1 MSRLYL
7 TAVLGILWMLLV
19 SGCLTEYVERTTNP
33 PRANPQVQDEGPP
46 EEAEIDLLNVSTDKD
61 IYHSAEVMNLTVLIR
76 SSSDVENVTVT
87 ANGINGRMNI
97 EKTLNL
103 DAGENGMS
111 FTYKLPRCNV
121 CGGIRAGTYDLTCEV
136 SYGGMTVKNSTS
148 VQIVQ

>member
-33 PRANPQVQDEGPP
+33 PRINLQMQ
-46 EEAEIDLLNVSTDKD
+46 EAETEEVEILLQNVSADKD
-61 IYHSAEVMNLTVLIR
+61 VYHSAEVMNLSVLVY
-76 SSSDVENVTVT
+76 SSSHVENVTVT

>member
-7 TAVLGILWMLLV
+7 TVVSGILGLLLI
-19 SGCLTEYVERTTNP
+19 SGCITDYVERTTSP
-33 PRANPQVQDEGPP
+33 PHINLQTQ
-46 EEAEIDLLNVSTDKD
+46 EAETEELEILLQNVSADKD
-61 IYHSAEVMNLTVLIR
+61 VYHSAEVMNLTVLVY
-76 SSSDVENVTVT
+76 SSSDAENVTVT
-87 ANGINGRMNI
+87 ANGINGRLNI

-103 DAGENGMS
+103 DAGENGVS

-136 SYGGMTVKNSTS
+136 SYGNMTIKNSTS